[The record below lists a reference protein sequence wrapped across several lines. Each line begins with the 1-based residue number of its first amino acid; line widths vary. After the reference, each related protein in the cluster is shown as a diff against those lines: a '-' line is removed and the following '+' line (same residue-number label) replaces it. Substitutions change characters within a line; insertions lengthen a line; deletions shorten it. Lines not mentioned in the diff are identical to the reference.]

1 MATSHDT
8 LVEALRASLLENER
22 LQRENDGLRREN
34 VQLSE
39 PTRQTPV
46 REPVA
51 IVGAGCR
58 LPGGVTS
65 PDDLWR
71 LVDEGREGLSPFPT
85 DRGWDLDK
93 LFDPDPTRP
102 GTSYVRTGG
111 FLDAA
116 AFDAGFFGI
125 APREALAMDPQ
136 QRLMLEVSWEAVERA
151 GIDPTSLRGRRV
163 GVYTGVMYHDY
174 ATGVTDVPPELEG
187 LLGTG
192 NSGSVV
198 SGRVSYL
205 LGLEGPSVTVDT
217 ACSSSLVAVH
227 LALRALRAG
236 EIELALVGGVAV
248 MAHPGPFVEF
258 SRQRGLAPDGR
269 CRSFAAGADGTG
281 WSEGAVVLVLER
293 LDDARRDGRRVRAL
307 VRGSAVNSDGASNGL
322 TAPNGPAQQRVIR
335 QALADADLTTQDVD
349 VVEGHGTGTPLG
361 DPIEAQALLAT
372 YGRRPAQHP
381 LWLGSLKSN
390 IGHTQAAAGVAGI
403 LKIVAALEHAEL
415 PRTLHA
421 DVPSDQVDWESGAVR
436 LLSEARPWP
445 ARDRPRRAAV
455 SSFGVSG
462 TNAHVILEQAPE
474 PPPGAGEPPPG
485 VPSTAGELP
494 DGDERPAGAGAA
506 PAAWV
511 VSAASRTALRV
522 LAGRVE
528 TALRE
533 QPHVPVDAAGAAL
546 RTSRATLRHRAVVI
560 AEDRESGLAGL
571 AAAAAGE
578 PAANLVTGSA
588 DVDGQ
593 TVFVFAGQGGQWAG
607 MGAELLDASP
617 VFAEEVALAGHALA
631 RHVGWSVEDVLRQ
644 VPGAPSLDRVDVVQ
658 PASFAVAAGLVRL
671 WESVG
676 VRPDAVVGHSQ
687 GEIAAAYTA
696 GALSLADAAAVVA
709 LRSQA
714 IAGGLTGRGGMA
726 AVALPVPA
734 VAERLAPF
742 ADQVELAAVNGPAS
756 VVLAGE
762 DAALDELVAAFE
774 SEGIRARRIPVDY
787 ASHSRQVE
795 RISGVL
801 IQALAGLDPRP
812 PRVPF
817 FSTVDVKW
825 VEDAELDGGYWYRNL
840 RCPVRF
846 ASATR
851 SLLDG
856 GYRMFLEV
864 STHPV
869 LAPAIAETV
878 DQWDGPPVA
887 VLESLRRDDG
897 GPDRFTRSAAAA
909 FVRGVTVD
917 LAGASH
923 AAAHD
928 GPAGTADGP
937 AGTGDRPVPSGGGAV
952 ELPTYPFQRR
962 RYWLASTGAG
972 RPSGTPRPGGRGGGL
987 EVDSGGDHMTGDVTR
1002 DISARLPAGSEAG
1015 AAQDAEPEPAGSENA
1030 GPGDSGLEN
1039 AETDDAGQELLARL
1053 AALPAAERPA
1063 RLIEL
1068 VRAQAAAVLGHADTD
1083 EVGRDSAFFDI
1094 GFSSLTA
1101 VELRNRLAAA
1111 TGLTLPAMLLFD
1123 HAVPREVAAYLLD
1136 RLEVETRV

>member
-34 VQLSE
+34 VRLTE
-39 PTRQTPV
+39 PSDRTPATRPATM
-46 REPVA
+46 PVA

-58 LPGGVTS
+58 LPGGVAS
-65 PDDLWR
+65 PDELWR
-71 LVDEGREGLSPFPT
+71 LVDEGREGRAPFPT
-85 DRGWDLDK
+85 DRGWDLDT
-93 LFDPDPTRP
+93 LFDPDPARP

-174 ATGVTDVPPELEG
+174 ASAVADVPAELEG

-248 MAHPGPFVEF
+248 MARPGPFVEF

-281 WSEGAVVLVLER
+281 WSEGAAVLVLER
-293 LDDARRDGRRVRAL
+293 LDDARRGGRRVRAL

-403 LKIVAALEHAEL
+403 LKIVSALERAVL

-421 DVPSDQVDWESGAVR
+421 DVPSDKVDWESGAVR
-436 LLSEARPWP
+436 LLSQARPWP
-445 ARDRPRRAAV
+445 DRGRPRRAAV

-474 PPPGAGEPPPG
+474 PPAG
-485 VPSTAGELP
+485 
-494 DGDERPAGAGAA
+494 GDEAPVDAGGDEEPADAGAGAA
-506 PAAWV
+506 WM

-528 TALRE
+528 TALRA
-533 QPHVPVDAAGAAL
+533 QPGVPVAAAGAAL
-546 RTSRATLRHRAVVI
+546 RTNRATLLHRAVVI
-560 AEDRESGLAGL
+560 ADDRESGLAGL

-593 TVFVFAGQGGQWAG
+593 TVFVFAGQGGQWPG

-617 VFAEEVALAGHALA
+617 VFAGEVARAGRALA
-631 RHVGWSVEDVLRQ
+631 RHVDWSVEDVLRGA
-644 VPGAPSLDRVDVVQ
+644 PGAPSLDRVDVVQ
-658 PASFAVAAGLVRL
+658 PASFAVAAGLIRL

-687 GEIAAAYTA
+687 GEIAAAYAA

-714 IAGGLTGRGGMA
+714 IAAGLAGRGAMA

-734 VAERLAPF
+734 VADRLAPF
-742 ADQVELAAVNGPAS
+742 GDRVELAAVNGPAS

-762 DAALDELVAAFE
+762 PAALDELVAALDA
-774 SEGIRARRIPVDY
+774 EGVRARRIPVDY

-817 FSTVDVKW
+817 FSTVDARW
-825 VEDAELDGGYWYRNL
+825 VQDAELDGGYWYRNL

-856 GYRMFLEV
+856 GYRVFLEV
-864 STHPV
+864 SSHPV
-869 LAPAIAETV
+869 LGPAIAETV
-878 DQWDGPPVA
+878 DQWAGPPVA
-887 VLESLRRDDG
+887 VLESLRREDG
-897 GPDRFTRSAAAA
+897 GPGRFTRSAAAA
-909 FVRGVTVD
+909 FVRGVPVD
-917 LAGASH
+917 LAGT
-923 AAAHD
+923 D
-928 GPAGTADGP
+928 GPGAP
-937 AGTGDRPVPSGGGAV
+937 SGTGGVD
-952 ELPTYPFQRR
+952 LPTYPFQRR
-962 RYWLASTGAG
+962 RYWLPSTGAG
-972 RPSGTPRPGGRGGGL
+972 RPSGATRPVGRDDHGGAFAG
-987 EVDSGGDHMTGDVTR
+987 DSGGDHMTGDVTG
-1002 DISARLPAGSEAG
+1002 DIQTRPQAGPAA
-1015 AAQDAEPEPAGSENA
+1015 DATESPRAESSTTESPEPES
-1030 GPGDSGLEN
+1030 PG
-1039 AETDDAGQELLARL
+1039 TDDAGQELVARL
-1053 AALPAAERPA
+1053 AALPAAERTAP
-1063 RLIEL
+1063 LIEL

-1083 EVGRDSAFFDI
+1083 EVGPDSAFFDI

-1136 RLEVETRV
+1136 RLEVDTRV